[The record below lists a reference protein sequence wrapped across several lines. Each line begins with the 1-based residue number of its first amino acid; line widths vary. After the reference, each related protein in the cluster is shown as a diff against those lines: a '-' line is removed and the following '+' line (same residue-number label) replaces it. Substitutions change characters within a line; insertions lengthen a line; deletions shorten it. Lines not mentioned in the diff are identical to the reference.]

1 MLDYVR
7 RYMELGFIVHP
18 LCPPDHMCQS
28 PGKIPFD
35 PYEGCH
41 MPSWQMHKQWEL
53 DWWEEMLDL
62 EPGINVGFLCG
73 ERSSLLCIDIDDNE
87 GMALLDKFDI
97 PWRCTW
103 QYRTG
108 RGLRVLFRA
117 VGKSESFIFTS
128 DGGTLEILGDGRQSV
143 LPPSVHPNGNCYAW
157 VDGHSPR
164 DCECN
169 TDTEWLTRL
178 DRAGARGATIAS
190 DTGLN
195 SDNVNWAS
203 TLGDG
208 VSAGTRNVTLA
219 SIAGHLLSPG
229 GMAPGEVILWL
240 SLYNEKLVR
249 PPLSENEL
257 SAIVKSI
264 SKMEATTQETG
275 DREIKRLMVT
285 YGLNRSDAELMWRSS
300 EA

>member
-1 MLDYVR
+1 MV
-7 RYMELGFIVHP
+7 E
-18 LCPPDHMCQS
+18 
-28 PGKIPFD
+28 
-35 PYEGCH
+35 
-41 MPSWQMHKQWEL
+41 WQTHKQWGL

-62 EPGINVGFLCG
+62 EPSINVGFLCG
-73 ERSSLLCIDIDDNE
+73 ERSSILCIDIDDSE
-87 GMALLDKFDI
+87 GMALLDKFNI
-97 PWRCTW
+97 PWRYTW

-117 VGKSESFIFTS
+117 AGKSESFIFTS
-128 DGGTLEILGDGRQSV
+128 YGGTLEILGDGRQSV
-143 LPPSVHPNGNCYAW
+143 LPPSVHPNGTCYAW

-169 TDTEWLTRL
+169 TDIEWLARL
-178 DRAGARGATIAS
+178 DRTGGAGAGIGAG
-190 DTGLN
+190 TGLN
-195 SDNVNWAS
+195 SDDVDWAC
-203 TLGDG
+203 TLRDG
-208 VSAGTRNVTLA
+208 VSAGARNVTVA

-240 SLYNEKLVR
+240 NLYNNKMVR

-257 SAIVKSI
+257 LAIVKSI

-285 YGLNRSDAELMWRSS
+285 YGLNRSDAEVMWRSS
-300 EA
+300 DGK